1 MKRLLSFLLLLPTS
15 LTAQTVIS
23 GEVLDSR
30 GEAVVAANV
39 YLHGTYDGATTNE
52 TGFFTFTSSESGTQS
67 LIVKHLEYAE
77 TSLSVSMTGDSLSVV
92 IRMNA
97 AERSTDAVVIS
108 AGSFS
113 AGDKKKGVV
122 LSKLDILTT
131 AGSDGDIYAALET
144 LPGTQTVGES
154 GQLFVRGGAAY
165 ETRSFIDGMLV
176 AQPYGSRLPDL
187 PARGRFSPTLFSGT
201 LFSTGAYSAEYG
213 QALSSALILET
224 EGLPTESVTGIS
236 LMTVGGGLSHT
247 QRWENSSAQVSANY
261 NNLGP
266 YLSLMPQN
274 TSWKTVP
281 QGGDVMGNFRIKTGS
296 VGMLKVLTMGS
307 WSKAGMS
314 RTALDQSGNVES
326 FDIENTYG
334 TGMVSWNG
342 LIANK
347 WLIDAGVSAST
358 NEEPLAL
365 DSADFTTDQTFYQAR
380 VAGKRSIN
388 NKLYLKTGASLWWS
402 DDEQSFVPHGETGL
416 SWGYQE
422 RLSSA
427 FTEIDWQPANNLAI
441 RLGLRAEHSQ
451 LLDDVNLAPRFA
463 LAYAIGE
470 KGQISLAGGRFYQSP
485 QDPYLRLS
493 QPLSFERAD
502 HLLLNYQWQSD
513 RRTLRIEGYWKEYES
528 LATSDQ
534 LMIIPGAT
542 IDNAGSGYARGMD
555 VFWRDRETFDLLD
568 YWVSYSFLDTEREYA
583 HFDESVIPTFAS
595 KHNLSVVV
603 KRYIPKIT
611 SQVGLTYSFAS
622 PRSYHDPNTD
632 GWNLGRTPAYH
643 NLALNISYLTN
654 IFDQFTV
661 VYASVSNV
669 LGSEQIFGYRF
680 SETPDPDGH
689 FASEA
694 IIPPAKRFAF
704 VGVFISIGGNQF

>member
-1 MKRLLSFLLLLPTS
+1 MKRLLLLFLLLPVTLV
-15 LTAQTVIS
+15 AQSVVS
-23 GEVLDSR
+23 GEILDSD
-30 GEAVVAANV
+30 GEVVVSANV
-39 YLHGTYDGATTNE
+39 YLEGTYDGATSNE
-52 TGFFTFTSSESGTQS
+52 SGIFSFVSSESGAQT
-67 LIVKHLEYAE
+67 LVVKHLEYAE
-77 TSLSVSMTGDSLSVV
+77 IRQAVSLSNDSLFVQ
-92 IRMNA
+92 ILMNS
-97 AERSTDAVVIS
+97 AERSTEAVVIA
-108 AGSFS
+108 AGAFS

-131 AGSDGDIYAALET
+131 AGSDGDIYGALQT

-224 EGLPTESVTGIS
+224 EDLPAESVTGIS

-247 QRWENSSAQVSANY
+247 ERWENSSAQVSANY

-266 YLSLMPQN
+266 YLSLIPQN

-281 QGGDVMGNFRIKTGS
+281 QGGDVMGNFRIKTGP

-326 FDIENTYG
+326 FDIQNTYG

-347 WLIDAGVSAST
+347 WLIDAGVSASR

-365 DSADFTTDQTFYQAR
+365 DSADFTTDQNFYQAR
-380 VAGKRSIN
+380 ITGKRSIN
-388 NKLYLKTGASLWWS
+388 SKIYLKTGASLWWS
-402 DDEQSFVPHGETGL
+402 DDEQSFVPHGTEGI

-422 RLSSA
+422 QLSSA
-427 FTEIDWQPANNLAI
+427 FAEVDWQPANQLAI

-463 LAYAIGE
+463 LAYGIGE
-470 KGQISLAGGRFYQSP
+470 KGQISLAGGRFFQSP
-485 QDPYLRLS
+485 QDPYLRLA
-493 QPLSFERAD
+493 QPLAFERAD
-502 HLLLNYQWQSD
+502 HLLLNYQWQSN
-513 RRTLRIEGYWKEYES
+513 RRTLRVEGYWKEYQS
-528 LATSDQ
+528 LTTSDQ

-542 IDNAGSGYARGMD
+542 IQNAGSGYARGMD
-555 VFWRDRETFDLLD
+555 FFWRDRETFDLLD
-568 YWVSYSFLDTEREYA
+568 YWVSYSYLDTEREYA

-595 KHNLSVVV
+595 KHNLSVVA

-611 SQVGLTYSFAS
+611 SQVGLTYSMAS
-622 PRSYHDPNTD
+622 PRPYHDPNLE

-680 SETPDPDGH
+680 SETPASDGQYE
-689 FASEA
+689 SEA